1 MQKPPHLMG
10 YKTFNKDE
18 DLEGE
23 KVERNFVNKKKL
35 LINVEFLPLVWNLD
49 LKFITF
55 HHTSKSTK
63 FNIWACWLNFTF
75 C

>member
-1 MQKPPHLMG
+1 MG

-35 LINVEFLPLVWNLD
+35 LINVEFLPCETW
-49 LKFITF
+49 I
-55 HHTSKSTK
+55 
-63 FNIWACWLNFTF
+63 
-75 C
+75 

>member
-18 DLEGE
+18 DLEGG

-35 LINVEFLPLVWNLD
+35 LINVEFLPLV
-49 LKFITF
+49 
-55 HHTSKSTK
+55 
-63 FNIWACWLNFTF
+63 
-75 C
+75 